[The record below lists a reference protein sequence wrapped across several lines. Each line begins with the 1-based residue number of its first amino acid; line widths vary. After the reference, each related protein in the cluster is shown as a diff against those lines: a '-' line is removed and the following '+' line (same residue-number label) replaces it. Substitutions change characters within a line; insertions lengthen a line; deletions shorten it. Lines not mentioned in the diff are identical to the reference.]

1 MPKPSPQSALQLLL
15 PEPQIE
21 KLLAIGMARGADFAE
36 VYAERTERTMASLED
51 GKIKSAS
58 FGVDQ
63 GVGIRV
69 VSGAK
74 VGYSYSDDLDD
85 DALAK
90 AADTAAHIAATQ
102 KDVAPINLRPV
113 AAPRHYQVNEALSS
127 QAVDKKVALLLRGDL
142 AAQAGGTR

>member
-1 MPKPSPQSALQLLL
+1 MPKPSTQPAAKPLL

-74 VGYSYSDDLDD
+74 VGYSYSDDLEDA
-85 DALAK
+85 ALAQ
-90 AADTAAHIAATQ
+90 AADTASHSAASQ
-102 KDVAPINLRPV
+102 KEVAPVSLRPV
-113 AAPRHYQVNEALSS
+113 AAPRHYQVNEALAS
-127 QAVDKKVALLLRGDL
+127 QAVEKKVALL
-142 AAQAGGTR
+142 